1 MILKRHLD
9 DIVRVS
15 FFLYTFS
22 RGEKM
27 NYQQAY
33 DCEWAVPKE
42 VQNVY
47 IPELKPQKAKC
58 RGLRCESNLESD
70 RRDLGQNIYGSVFK
84 RA

>member
-1 MILKRHLD
+1 
-9 DIVRVS
+9 
-15 FFLYTFS
+15 
-22 RGEKM
+22 M

-47 IPELKPQKAKC
+47 LPELKPKKAKC

-84 RA
+84 RARTLRYAFRKFGLGRLFTE